1 MFTALDWRILGP
13 PWRVTQWMTGTLKKD
28 IAIDATAAAAVEVEQ
43 ADQTSRVEVEERKK
57 KEEERVDDA
66 AKEPFRV
73 ALDALRRYVTSP
85 DLSLKCA
92 VSVSLDCGDDDDV
105 SFFFDDDDD
114 DVVVARNTRGEEGAQ
129 RGGEQKQTEPPETAA
144 AAAATTSLLSIEGR
158 EEEKSDESSVPNIA
172 FALSNWEGGTRYHPK
187 RREENDDENN
197 EENTTGRSGRTEDG
211 GGGGGG
217 LEDGTMAE
225 FTITF
230 SIQDLLDDKAAYDVA
245 FSLAIGEL
253 SEQSGGT
260 QSRTMSPTM

>member
-28 IAIDATAAAAVEVEQ
+28 IAIDAAAGAAVVEVEQ
-43 ADQTSRVEVEERKK
+43 ADQTGQGEVEERKK
-57 KEEERVDDA
+57 KEEKRVDDA

-92 VSVSLDCGDDDDV
+92 VSVSLDCGDDDDL
-105 SFFFDDDDD
+105 SFFFDDDDND
-114 DVVVARNTRGEEGAQ
+114 DDEKKQREMVTRGGEGAQ

-144 AAAATTSLLSIEGR
+144 VAAAAAATTSLLSMEGH

-172 FALSNWEGGTRYHPK
+172 FALSNWEGGTKYHPK
-187 RREENDDENN
+187 RREENDENN
-197 EENTTGRSGRTEDG
+197 DGGTED
-211 GGGGGG
+211 GGGG

-230 SIQDLLDDKAAYDVA
+230 SIQDLLDDKSAYDVA
-245 FSLAIGEL
+245 YEDISLAIGEL
-253 SEQSGGT
+253 SEQSGGIH
-260 QSRTMSPTM
+260 SRTTSPAM